1 MEFKDP
7 RSVQER
13 EAYDVIVVG
22 GGIAGIAAAVS
33 AARNG
38 AKTLLMEKQVN
49 LGGLATVGLI
59 SWYEPLCDGEGTQMI
74 YGIGEELIRLSVRY
88 GYGDGDLPEKWGGR
102 GSRPRSNQRFS
113 THYSPGVFS
122 LALDE
127 YVRESGAAI
136 LFDALAVWP
145 VMEGKTCLGVMTETV
160 SGREF
165 YPARCVVDA
174 TGDAS
179 VAHRAGIPTE
189 EGESFLTYIAHG
201 FDRQALRD
209 HDEKSDMQ
217 DLRKWISVGSDLWG
231 HGHPEEVEKFHGITS
246 DEENRYLAE
255 AKSRMFEKIRAWDKS
270 SYDLTAI
277 PTMPQYRKI
286 RRIVGK
292 VTLTG
297 DELEERC
304 PDSVGRFGDFRRAG
318 RRFELPYGTLFHP
331 DFPNIAA
338 AGRVIS
344 AGGDGWELVRVI
356 PVCALSGEAAGAA
369 AALAAVRKTALRD
382 LPVGDVQ
389 KRLESAGVRLHVK
402 D

>member
-1 MEFKDP
+1 MEFKDT
-7 RSVQER
+7 RQVSVR
-13 EAYDVIVVG
+13 ESYDVVVVG
-22 GGIAGIAAAVS
+22 GGIAGVAAAVS

-38 AKTLLMEKQVN
+38 AKTLLLEKQVN

-59 SWYEPLCDGEGTQMI
+59 SWYEPLCDGEGTQMVC
-74 YGIGEELIRLSVRY
+74 GIGEELIRLSVRY
-88 GYGDGDLPEKWGGR
+88 CYEDLPAKWGGR
-102 GSRPRSNQRFS
+102 GDNARRDGRFS
-113 THYSPGVFS
+113 SHYSPGVFS
-122 LALDE
+122 LALDGF
-127 YVRESGAAI
+127 VRESGAA
-136 LFDALAVWP
+136 LRFDTLAVWP
-145 VMEGKTCLGVMTETV
+145 VMDGNRCLGVMTETV

-165 YPARCVVDA
+165 YPAGCVVDA

-179 VAHRAGIPTE
+179 CAHRAGIPTE
-189 EGESFLTYIAHG
+189 EGESFLTYVAHG
-201 FDRQALRD
+201 FDRKTLKD
-209 HDEKSDMQ
+209 HDETHDMK
-217 DLRKWISVGSDLWG
+217 DLRQWISVGSDLRG
-231 HGHPEEVEKFHGITS
+231 HGHPAEVEKFHGITS

-255 AKSRMFEKIRAWDKS
+255 AKGRLFEKIRGWDKS
-270 SYDLTAI
+270 SFDLTMI

-297 DELEERC
+297 EEEGKRV
-304 PDSVGRFGDFRRAG
+304 PESVGRFGDFRRAG

-331 DFPNIAA
+331 AYPNIAA

-369 AALAAVRKTALRD
+369 AALAALRGESLAS
-382 LPVGDVQ
+382 LPVGLVQ
-389 KRLESAGVRLHVK
+389 EKLRNAGVRLHIG

>member
-1 MEFKDP
+1 MEFTDP
-7 RSVQER
+7 RQVSCR
-13 EAYDVIVVG
+13 ESYDVVVVG

-33 AARNG
+33 SARNG
-38 AKTLLMEKQVN
+38 AKTLLLEKQVN

-74 YGIGEELIRLSVRY
+74 YGIGEELIRLSIRY
-88 GYGDGDLPEKWGGR
+88 GYENLPRKWGGR
-102 GSRPRSNQRFS
+102 GENNHPGERFS
-113 THYSPGVFS
+113 SHYSPNVFS
-122 LALDE
+122 LALDGF
-127 YVRESGAAI
+127 VRESGAD
-136 LFDALAVWP
+136 LRFDALAVWP
-145 VMEGKTCLGVMTETV
+145 VMDGKTCLGVMTETV

-165 YPARCVVDA
+165 FPAGCVVDA

-189 EGESFLTYIAHG
+189 EGESFLTYVAHG
-201 FDRQALRD
+201 FDRKALAD
-209 HDEKSDMQ
+209 HDETHDMQ

-231 HGHPEEVEKFHGITS
+231 NGHPGGVATFRGITS

-255 AKSRMFEKIRAWDKS
+255 AKGRMFEKIRGWDKS
-270 SYDLTAI
+270 SFDLTMI

-286 RRIVGK
+286 RRILGK

-297 DELEERC
+297 DEEGERN
-304 PDSVGRFGDFRRAG
+304 PESVGRFGDFRRPG

-331 DFPNIAA
+331 AYPNIAA

-369 AALAAVRKTALRD
+369 AALAALRKEGLGAI
-382 LPVGDVQ
+382 PVGEVQ
-389 KRLESAGVRLHVK
+389 ERLEAAGVRLHIGG
-402 D
+402 